1 MKNISRYAERT
12 KGATSLPTY
21 PTRSHQQNLWL
32 IRHGVCYVCVCTCGF
47 WNARPVSDYRPVCF
61 KEGGINQMPVGR
73 VLHTWVCAVVTRATH
88 HMHIDVWC
96 GRTGLEIIA
105 IDWWVGTEGKNNG
118 ENTKTACRSNTKKNC
133 FPRKKNATWITRNG
147 TCAQSCVQIVSRS
160 Y

>member
-88 HMHIDVWC
+88 HMHIDVWW

-105 IDWWVGTEGKNNG
+105 IDWWVGTEGK
-118 ENTKTACRSNTKKNC
+118 KTMGKTQKHCLQIQYKKKLLPTKKEYYMNHQKRHVC
-133 FPRKKNATWITRNG
+133 TELRANSSP
-147 TCAQSCVQIVSRS
+147 
-160 Y
+160 